1 VVCGCGPGG
10 GVERARSDVMRGR
23 RVHADE
29 LVRRGGN
36 GRGRGALI
44 GRRSSCGRR
53 GGGCEEDEDRDGPG
67 GVRPGG
73 ML

>member
-1 VVCGCGPGG
+1 
-10 GVERARSDVMRGR
+10 MRGR